1 MSRQEAKERP
11 DPDVLL
17 REVQAQEARA
27 LRGRLKI
34 FFGAAA
40 GVGKTYAMLE
50 AARGLRSQGLDV
62 VVGVVETHGRPET
75 AAQLENLELLPQREV
90 EHRGRKLRE
99 FDLDGALARRPGLL
113 LVDELAH
120 SNVPGS
126 RHPKRWQDIEE
137 LLAAGIDVWTTV
149 NVQHLESLNDIVG
162 GITGVKV
169 GETLPDRLLDEADEI
184 VLVDLPPD
192 ELLKR
197 LREGKVYLPQQAARA
212 IHHFFRKGNL
222 IALRELAL
230 RRTAERVDDEMKVY
244 RSRESIRPVWK
255 ASESLLAAVGPAPAS
270 EAVVRATARLAAQL
284 DARWHAVY
292 VETPHLRRLSK
303 EEREAILSTL
313 DLAEELGAETA
324 TLSGPDT
331 ASSLAEYARRNN
343 LGRILMGR
351 EKPSFW
357 SRFRPSLADRLQR
370 LAPEI
375 DLLLVAIPDRGRPD
389 APRPPL
395 FSGAPPRPKRYL
407 QSTLTCLATA
417 LLAAPLADHVD
428 PANIAML
435 FVLTVALVGM
445 RYGRRP
451 AVLAAVLS
459 VAIFDFC
466 FVPPRFTMV
475 VNDFQYLLTFA
486 VMLIV
491 GLITGHL
498 TAGLRFQVRV
508 AQHRELRTRRLYEMA
523 LELQSAMRRDQ
534 LIEISG
540 RHVGQAFDAPVALLL
555 PDASGRVALP
565 SPPPARMTALDA
577 SIAQWVFD
585 HREPAGQGADTLP
598 GSPILYWPLETPIRS
613 FGVLALELP
622 DGWRTPEQKRWLE
635 ALAAL
640 IALAL
645 ERVHFVEVAR
655 EATVHMESERLR
667 NSLLGALSHDLRTPL
682 TVLVSLA
689 ESLLL
694 PAKPDDLE
702 TAEKHR
708 RETAEALRDEAL
720 RTSILVDNLLD
731 MARLDSGQVELDKDW
746 HPLEEVVGSALRARE
761 MLLAHHP
768 IELDLPADLPLI
780 EFDALLIERVLC
792 NLLENAAKYSPAGGN
807 IRLVARVAGDKLETA
822 VEDQGP
828 GLPAGSEEHL
838 FDKFVRGRSEDAIPG
853 VGLGLAICRAIVLAH
868 GGSIRAENRLGQD
881 AAIQGARFVFS
892 LPLGTPPPI
901 DGNRENTAA
910 EEGEQHV

>member
-1 MSRQEAKERP
+1 MARPESSERP
-11 DPDVLL
+11 DPDALL
-17 REVQAQEARA
+17 RHVQAQEARA
-27 LRGRLKI
+27 LRGKLKI

-40 GVGKTYAMLE
+40 GVGKTFAMLD
-50 AARGLRSQGLDV
+50 AARQLRAQGLDV
-62 VVGVVETHGRPET
+62 VVGLVETHGRSET
-75 AAQLENLELLPQREV
+75 AALLEGLEILPLREV
-90 EHRGRKLRE
+90 EHRGRRLRE
-99 FDLDGALARRPGLL
+99 FDLDLALTRRPGLL

-120 SNVPGS
+120 SNAPGS

-137 LLAAGIDVWTTV
+137 LIAAGIDVWTTV
-149 NVQHLESLNDIVG
+149 NVQHLESLTDIVG
-162 GITGVKV
+162 GITGIRV

-244 RSRESIRPVWK
+244 RIGQSIRPVWK
-255 ASESLLAAVGPAPAS
+255 ASEALLAAVGPAPAS

-284 DARWHAVY
+284 DASWHAVY
-292 VETPHLRRLSK
+292 VETPSLRRLSK
-303 EEREAILSTL
+303 EEREATLATL

-324 TLSGPDT
+324 TLSGAD
-331 ASSLAEYARRNN
+331 AAASLAEYARRHN

-351 EKPSFW
+351 ETPRFFR
-357 SRFRPSLADRLQR
+357 RFRPSLDDRLQR

-375 DLLLVAIPDRGRPD
+375 DLTLVATPEKSGRAE
-389 APRPPL
+389 APRAPL
-395 FSGAPPRPKRYL
+395 FSGAPQRPGRYF
-407 QSTLTCLATA
+407 QTTLACFATA
-417 LLAAPLADHVD
+417 LLALPLTDLVD

-435 FVLTVALVGM
+435 FVLSVALVGM
-445 RYGRRP
+445 RFGRRP
-451 AVLAAVLS
+451 AVLASVLN
-459 VAIFDFC
+459 VALFDFC

-475 VNDFQYLLTFA
+475 VHDFQYLLTFA

-508 AQHRELRTRRLYEMA
+508 AQHREQRARRLYEMA
-523 LELQSAMRRDQ
+523 RELSSAVQREQ
-534 LIEISG
+534 LIEISE
-540 RHVGQAFDAPVALLL
+540 RHVGQAFEAPVALLL
-555 PDASGRVALP
+555 PEADGRFRP
-565 SPPPARMTALDA
+565 PETPPAQLPAIDV

-585 HREPAGQGADTLP
+585 HQEPAGQGADTLP
-598 GSPILYWPLETPIRS
+598 GSPILYWPLATPQRS
-613 FGVLALELP
+613 FGVLGLELP
-622 DGWRTPEQKRWLE
+622 AAWRTPEQKRWLE

-645 ERVHFVEVAR
+645 ERLHFVEVAR

-682 TVLVSLA
+682 TVLVGLA

-694 PAKPDDLE
+694 PKTRSNENGGDW
-702 TAEKHR
+702 
-708 RETAEALRDEAL
+708 REIAGALRDEAL

-731 MARLDSGQVELDKDW
+731 MVRLASGKVELDKDW

-761 MLLAHHP
+761 LLLAHHP
-768 IELDLPADLPLI
+768 VKIDLPAELPLVEI
-780 EFDALLIERVLC
+780 DALLIERVLC
-792 NLLENAAKYSPAGGN
+792 NLLENAAKYSPPGSP
-807 IRLVARVAGDKLETA
+807 IHLWARAIGDNLEVG
-822 VEDQGP
+822 VEDSGP
-828 GLPAGSEEHL
+828 GLPPGSEERL
-838 FDKFVRGRSEDAIPG
+838 FEKFVRGRSESAITG
-853 VGLGLAICRAIVLAH
+853 VGLGLAICRAIVAAH
-868 GGSIRAENRLGQD
+868 GGNIRAENIVAD
-881 AAIQGARFVFS
+881 AKDAQRVLGARFVFR

-901 DGNRENTAA
+901 D
-910 EEGEQHV
+910 EGGDLEGGA